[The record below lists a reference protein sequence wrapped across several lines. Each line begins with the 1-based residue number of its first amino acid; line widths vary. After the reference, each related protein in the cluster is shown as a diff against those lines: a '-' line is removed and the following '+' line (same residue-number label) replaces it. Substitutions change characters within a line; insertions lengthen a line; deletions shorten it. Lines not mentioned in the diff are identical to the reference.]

1 MPRLNPSRDCGRVL
15 RGGGEEAGQ
24 TGSVKDYLKA
34 KGGYK
39 PSEEGGEEGSKL
51 DIDLFDSKNPTQFAI

>member
-39 PSEEGGEEGSKL
+39 PSEEGGGGGVK
-51 DIDLFDSKNPTQFAI
+51 T

>member
-1 MPRLNPSRDCGRVL
+1 MPRLNPSRDCGRVP
-15 RGGGEEAGQ
+15 GGEEAGQ
-24 TGSVKDYLKA
+24 TGSVKDYLKT

-39 PSEEGGEEGSKL
+39 PPEEGGGEGSKL